1 MQHKRPMDEH
11 ALILCARCGPA
22 MLILYFIGMIIA
34 GQFPVLSPAMSAQ
47 ELADYYRHNT
57 DTIRLGMIIA
67 FLSTAL
73 YLPFT
78 AVISAQMRRMEGSS
92 PILTYAQ
99 FAGGMGGLVALLL
112 PMVLL
117 IVAAYRPERPPE
129 ITQAIHDTAWI
140 LVVIIL
146 NSYCVQYFAFARAVI
161 NDNNFSADPIFPR
174 WIVYVNYMTG
184 LSFFIDVMLAF
195 YKTGPFAWN
204 GLVGLYIA
212 ATCWAIWF
220 FTMSHVLIKAIRK
233 QAHDERE
240 EFALHAATAQPPARP
255 APRAAFAMDGA
266 N

>member
-1 MQHKRPMDEH
+1 MDEH

-22 MLILYFIGMIIA
+22 MLILYFVGMIIA

-47 ELADYYRHNT
+47 ELAAYYQHNT
-57 DTIRLGMIIA
+57 DQIRFGMIIA
-67 FLSTAL
+67 FVATAL

-78 AVISAQMRRMEGSS
+78 AVISAQMRRMEGST

-117 IVAAYRPERPPE
+117 IVAAFRPERPPE
-129 ITQAIHDTAWI
+129 ITQALHDTAWI

-161 NDNNFSADPIFPR
+161 NDNNFSAEPIFPR

-204 GLVGLYIA
+204 GLVGLYVA
-212 ATCWAIWF
+212 ATCWTIWF
-220 FTMSHVLIKAIRK
+220 FTMSHVLVKAIRR
-233 QAHDERE
+233 QAQLERE
-240 EFALHAATAQPPARP
+240 EFGLQAITREQSPVPTGHAALVAERV
-255 APRAAFAMDGA
+255 
-266 N
+266 